1 MLILSKSSQF
11 FSNTV
16 FKTFMATKSTFPIH
30 IYFRGPW
37 NKYQIHT
44 LTLSAWIF
52 ETSSSINPSMSNV
65 NPAFK

>member
-1 MLILSKSSQF
+1 
-11 FSNTV
+11 
-16 FKTFMATKSTFPIH
+16 MATKSTFPIH

-65 NPAFK
+65 NPAFR